1 MTLPRVL
8 IAEDFEPMADALAS
22 WLSPWFEI
30 VGKVSRLEML
40 AGAIRQTG
48 PDAVLLDLAFKE
60 RSALHELP
68 TLRQLPH
75 APRVVI
81 LTAYRD
87 YGLMM
92 GAIDAGASGYVV
104 KTSDFTEVKIAL
116 DEVLAGRLYLSPN
129 VRPEGPPRRKIVPRV
144 DDGTWHPT
152 AFEIDLTARQ
162 LGILTQLYAGRSARQ
177 VATVLEIHHSTVG
190 KELQRLGE
198 RIEWAGD
205 TDYLLRW
212 FQAYRRRCD
221 G

>member
-30 VGKVSRLEML
+30 VGKVLRLEML
-40 AGAIRQTG
+40 AGAIRQTA

-68 TLRQLPH
+68 TLRLLPE
-75 APRVVI
+75 APRFVI

-104 KTSDFTEVKIAL
+104 KTSDFTEVKTAL
-116 DEVLAGRLYLSPN
+116 NEVLAGRLYLSPS
-129 VRPEGPPRRKIVPRV
+129 VRPEEPPRRKVVPRV

-152 AFEIDLTARQ
+152 AFDIKLTERQ
-162 LGILTQLYAGRSARQ
+162 LGVLTELAAGRSARQ
-177 VATVLEIHHSTVG
+177 VANLLEIHHTTVG

-198 RIEWAGD
+198 RIGWEGD
-205 TDYLLRW
+205 VTYLLRW
-212 FQAYRRRCD
+212 FAEYQTR
-221 G
+221 

>member
-1 MTLPRVL
+1 
-8 IAEDFEPMADALAS
+8 MADALAS

-68 TLRQLPH
+68 TLRQLPQ

-92 GAIDAGASGYVV
+92 GAIDAGASG
-104 KTSDFTEVKIAL
+104 
-116 DEVLAGRLYLSPN
+116 LS
-129 VRPEGPPRRKIVPRV
+129 
-144 DDGTWHPT
+144 
-152 AFEIDLTARQ
+152 L
-162 LGILTQLYAGRSARQ
+162 
-177 VATVLEIHHSTVG
+177 IH
-190 KELQRLGE
+190 
-198 RIEWAGD
+198 I
-205 TDYLLRW
+205 
-212 FQAYRRRCD
+212 
-221 G
+221 